1 MLSCKE
7 VSCLA
12 SKGLDSRL
20 SWRER
25 FGLWMHLMMCRL
37 CRRYVRDQRFMR
49 RVFTRARQDGMP
61 PAARATLP
69 KASRE
74 RIRRALSKADQV

>member
-49 RVFTRARQDGMP
+49 KAFKQARRDGMP
-61 PAARATLP
+61 PSSSVTLP

-74 RIRRALSKADQV
+74 RIRQVLSNE